1 MLVGHQEFK
10 GATPDVVPCKRKW
23 EIQDGGRQTGSELE
37 VLIYQLPDQIATPFQ
52 RLTHHFRGPAT
63 QWQRREYCPTQPEIG
78 F

>member
-1 MLVGHQEFK
+1 MLIGHQEFK

-23 EIQDGGRQTGSELE
+23 EIQDGGRQTGSKQL